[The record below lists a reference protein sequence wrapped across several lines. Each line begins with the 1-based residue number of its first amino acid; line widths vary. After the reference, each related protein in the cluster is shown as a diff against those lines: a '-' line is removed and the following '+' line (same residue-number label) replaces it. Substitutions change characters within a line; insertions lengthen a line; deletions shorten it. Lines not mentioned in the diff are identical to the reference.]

1 MPKFPILVWYKIP
14 RWKIFPSVK
23 GYFLFFVN
31 FVSFR
36 TLQNSSNHASKLN
49 LHVNIILILSKHRM
63 DFLYSM
69 NLFWNK
75 WERLCTKAPN
85 LAHFGTF
92 LKGFPSAQ
100 APCRDGQGLLWD
112 CTEAWLFCTASVP
125 RGLLTKHSTCQTA
138 CQIPQPVESNSQPLS
153 KITERVSVTA
163 WI

>member
-14 RWKIFPSVK
+14 RWKFFPSVK
-23 GYFLFFVN
+23 GYFLFCVN

-112 CTEAWLFCTASVP
+112 CTEAWLFCLFVGCWSPGDSLLSIPPAKLHVRFHNLSNPTHNPCP
-125 RGLLTKHSTCQTA
+125 RSLK
-138 CQIPQPVESNSQPLS
+138 E
-153 KITERVSVTA
+153 
-163 WI
+163 